1 MVSNLTSNAI
11 KKIERKII
19 GKGAVRAGKGL
30 KLFISNEDMD
40 DIINTKKPLEHS
52 SLLFVGITESVKHKK
67 KTATKG
73 WYLGALPAPSAASL
87 VQPVISSIV
96 KDVGGKEVRRTGTE
110 YMENNF

>member
-52 SLLFVGITESVKHKK
+52 SLLFVGVTESVKHKK
-67 KTATKG
+67 KKQQQKADI
-73 WYLGALPAPSAASL
+73 LEPCQPLPPL
-87 VQPVISSIV
+87 H
-96 KDVGGKEVRRTGTE
+96 
-110 YMENNF
+110 

>member
-52 SLLFVGITESVKHKK
+52 SLLFVGVTESVKHKK
-67 KTATKG
+67 KNSNKRLIS
-73 WYLGALPAPSAASL
+73 WSLAS
-87 VQPVISSIV
+87 PFRRFISSAS
-96 KDVGGKEVRRTGTE
+96 
-110 YMENNF
+110 NFFNSKRCRWKRS

>member
-52 SLLFVGITESVKHKK
+52 SLLFVGVTESVKHKK
-67 KTATKG
+67 KKQQRKADI
-73 WYLGALPAPSAASL
+73 LEPCQPLPPL
-87 VQPVISSIV
+87 H
-96 KDVGGKEVRRTGTE
+96 
-110 YMENNF
+110 